1 MNKEQSDLF
10 RQNRRHRILRYTKI
24 VLLTLVVI
32 ASTVIYIDFKSDIK
46 DAHARIDSIQTKVYE
61 SKYGSIEYRL
71 EGSGPTVIVLHG
83 VTGGIDQGIL
93 LSKQF
98 GFFNKGYRLLYI
110 SRFGYLKSEISMN
123 TSPKHQAAAYK
134 ALLEHLGINQVFVYA
149 NSAGGISA
157 MWFARDYPE
166 LTKGLI
172 LQSSAVPGPLI
183 PAPPQFIFRYDFLY
197 WAVIKAAP
205 EMLLGILLPDE
216 IRSTLTDEER
226 SSLVE
231 NVLIAGLPI
240 SKRTYGVIFDND
252 ISTPSINY
260 FQFEQIRIPTLIL
273 QAMDDPR
280 EKKGAAV
287 LAMRIPHCRLVGLTG
302 GHFLLR
308 EEKKVQAEILRFFAE
323 QTEEEKIFSY

>member
-1 MNKEQSDLF
+1 MNKDQSDLF
-10 RQNRRHRILRYTKI
+10 KQNRRRRILRYTKI
-24 VLLTLVVI
+24 ALLTLVVI
-32 ASTVIYIDFKSDIK
+32 ASIVIYIDFKSDIEA
-46 DAHARIDSIQTKVYE
+46 AHTRIDSIQTKIYA

-83 VTGGIDQGIL
+83 TTGGVDQGML
-93 LSKQF
+93 LSRQF
-98 GFFNKGYRLLYI
+98 GFVNKGYRLLYI

-149 NSAGGISA
+149 NSAGGTSA
-157 MWFARDYPE
+157 MWFARDYPD
-166 LTKGLI
+166 LVKGLI

-197 WAVIKAAP
+197 WAIIKAAP
-205 EMLLGILLPDE
+205 DMLLGILLPEE

-226 SSLVE
+226 TSLIE

-252 ISTPSINY
+252 ISTPSVNY
-260 FQFEQIRIPTLIL
+260 FQFEQIKIPTLIL

-280 EKKGAAV
+280 EKKGAEV
-287 LAMRIPHCRLVGLTG
+287 LAMRIPHSRLVGLTG

-308 EEKKVQAEILRFFAE
+308 QEKKVQTEILHFFAE
-323 QTEEEKIFSY
+323 QIEEEKVSSF